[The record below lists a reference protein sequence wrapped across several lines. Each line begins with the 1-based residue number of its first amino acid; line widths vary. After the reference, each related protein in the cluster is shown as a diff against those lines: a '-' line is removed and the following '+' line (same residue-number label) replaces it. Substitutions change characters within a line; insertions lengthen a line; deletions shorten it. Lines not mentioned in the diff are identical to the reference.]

1 MKNLI
6 KWVFLVIF
14 LATSLVSADGD
25 GYSEKMGLLECLEF
39 ALENHAD
46 LELARFAI
54 LEAEFALEKLEMDDP
69 RGVAAKDLLA
79 KKQDLKKAKEA
90 LVETGMKLALQ
101 VETKY
106 YQVLKTIAT
115 INNKKDSREWAEKQL
130 AIAEVK
136 YTNGL
141 ISKKEHTAI
150 AKRVVETEKEY
161 ADARFNLETVRMEM
175 NLALGR
181 DLAQFFQLKEQ
192 EFPYQSMEINLT
204 EATQYALKHGKNIQ
218 KASEN
223 LAEAQENLE
232 FKIASESAQIEIIK
246 FKQKLKAA
254 EIKLKQIEAE
264 TIIELRNAY
273 IGFRS
278 AEDMIRDA
286 ENTYVQASEELEVL
300 SIKYEAGMVSLIE
313 LMDGQR
319 ELSAAEVE
327 LIQTIYDYNL
337 AKAAFNQSSGKGYS
351 LYQQIVQKGS
361 DD

>member
-6 KWVFLVIF
+6 ILVFLVIF
-14 LATSLVSADGD
+14 LATSLVSAEGD
-25 GYSEKMGLLECLEF
+25 GYFEKMGLLECLEF

-79 KKQDLKKAKEA
+79 KKQDLAKAKEA
-90 LVETGMKLALQ
+90 LVETGMNLALQ

-115 INNKKDSREWAEKQL
+115 INNKKESREWAEKQL

-150 AKRVVETEKEY
+150 AKRVVEIEREY

-181 DLAQFFQLKEQ
+181 DLDQFFQLKEQ
-192 EFPYQSMEINLT
+192 EFPYQSVEINLT
-204 EATQYALKHGKNIQ
+204 EATQYA
-218 KASEN
+218 
-223 LAEAQENLE
+223 
-232 FKIASESAQIEIIK
+232 
-246 FKQKLKAA
+246 
-254 EIKLKQIEAE
+254 
-264 TIIELRNAY
+264 
-273 IGFRS
+273 
-278 AEDMIRDA
+278 
-286 ENTYVQASEELEVL
+286 
-300 SIKYEAGMVSLIE
+300 
-313 LMDGQR
+313 
-319 ELSAAEVE
+319 
-327 LIQTIYDYNL
+327 
-337 AKAAFNQSSGKGYS
+337 
-351 LYQQIVQKGS
+351 
-361 DD
+361 